1 MTALFAR
8 WRNLVNSLHGMLV
21 GLVALTLAPVLVL
34 TLASYVHDRAL
45 ARAAAVTEA
54 ARAAGLVAR
63 ALGQETANARIIL
76 ELLAANPN
84 VRGCAGAECQEALAH
99 FSRVAPHYS
108 NLLLVRPDGQVLRS
122 AKPAP
127 GNMAVNPA
135 LEAALAGQS
144 FALGVSVEEKNTP
157 GPGTLVNYAAPVQNA
172 AGGISLVVVA
182 QLPVGEVAK
191 IFEDAALPPGT
202 TLVLAGQSGR
212 ILYRLPEAPR
222 YAGAS
227 LPREQADRVRAG
239 DEEMDGWGVG
249 LDGVHRYYV
258 MKRLDI
264 CRDEVCYVR
273 VGIPRDAV
281 YAGSS
286 AKLLRHLA
294 ALAGIVALA
303 LVLARLWARRSIL
316 GPSARLMET
325 VRALDAG
332 DFSARTG
339 IADLPGELGEL
350 AGSIDHMAA
359 ALMRHKEEQ
368 EAARSALFESEERL
382 RAIFN
387 ASSDGML
394 LLVPDGHVLAMN
406 ESAALRRGKT
416 PQDLAGAN
424 ILDLIP
430 SYVRDGRRSRFEDVV
445 RTGRALRFEEERD
458 GRTYAIRLH
467 PVHNEAGE
475 IVQIASFS
483 RDITERKLAER
494 ALTAAKEAAETASQA
509 KSAFLS
515 NMSHELRTP
524 LNGLLGM
531 LELLRAEKSEEQRGE
546 YLAWATQSAQQI
558 TRLVNDIL
566 DYAALG
572 AGETRIEHRSF
583 RLAEVLAPLETVYTA
598 LAQDKGL
605 EFGLN
610 VAPGLLEQPL
620 MGDPGHLAAILRQI
634 LDNAI
639 KFTNAGGVR
648 LSAQVACRDAA
659 TCTLRLEVK
668 DTGIGIAPEVLS
680 HVFKPFVQG
689 EAPLTKSY
697 AGAGLG
703 LAIASELAAR
713 MGGSL
718 ELQSAPGVGS
728 TFTLSLS
735 FLPAQ
740 PG

>member
-1 MTALFAR
+1 
-8 WRNLVNSLHGMLV
+8 
-21 GLVALTLAPVLVL
+21 
-34 TLASYVHDRAL
+34 
-45 ARAAAVTEA
+45 
-54 ARAAGLVAR
+54 
-63 ALGQETANARIIL
+63 
-76 ELLAANPN
+76 
-84 VRGCAGAECQEALAH
+84 
-99 FSRVAPHYS
+99 
-108 NLLLVRPDGQVLRS
+108 
-122 AKPAP
+122 
-127 GNMAVNPA
+127 
-135 LEAALAGQS
+135 
-144 FALGVSVEEKNTP
+144 
-157 GPGTLVNYAAPVQNA
+157 
-172 AGGISLVVVA
+172 
-182 QLPVGEVAK
+182 
-191 IFEDAALPPGT
+191 
-202 TLVLAGQSGR
+202 
-212 ILYRLPEAPR
+212 
-222 YAGAS
+222 
-227 LPREQADRVRAG
+227 
-239 DEEMDGWGVG
+239 VG

-264 CRDEVCYVR
+264 CRGEVCYVR

-281 YAGSS
+281 YASS
-286 AKLLRHLA
+286 GAKLSRHLA
-294 ALAGIVALA
+294 ALAGIVAV
-303 LVLARLWARRSIL
+303 VLLLSRLWARRTIL
-316 GPSARLMET
+316 TPSARLMET

-332 DFSARTG
+332 DLSARTG
-339 IADLPGELGEL
+339 IAGLPGELGEL
-350 AGSIDHMAA
+350 AASVDHMAA

-406 ESAALRRGKT
+406 ESAAQRRGKT
-416 PQDLAGAN
+416 PLELAGSN

-430 SYVRDGRRSRFEDVV
+430 SYVRDGRRARFEDVV

-531 LELLRAEKSEEQRGE
+531 LELLRVEKSEEQRGE
-546 YLAWATQSAQQI
+546 YLSWATQSAQQI

-572 AGETRIEHRSF
+572 AGETRIEHRPF
-583 RLAEVLAPLETVYTA
+583 RLGEVLAPLETVYAA

-605 EFGLN
+605 DFGLN
-610 VAPGLLEQPL
+610 VAPGLWEQPL
-620 MGDPGHLAAILRQI
+620 MGDPGHLAMILRQI
-634 LDNAI
+634 LDNAV
-639 KFTNAGGVR
+639 KFTNAGSVR

-689 EAPLTKSY
+689 EPPLTKNY

-703 LAIASELAAR
+703 LAIARELAAR

-718 ELQSAPGVGS
+718 ELQSVPGVGS

-740 PG
+740 SC